1 MPKIKELKNLGLNSH
16 NTEAVYEQL
25 KGIVP
30 QTYINHDSRDV
41 IDGFLFIISEMI
53 AETKTSIEELADINN
68 SEKLQERFNVV
79 LAKNFGIDMADKGVD
94 KQINFIRNLPNWIS
108 RKGTEDSIK
117 SLCMSY
123 GYKPILSFID
133 TYYPYYGDIYYGDVA
148 QKNATTNWGNL
159 RYRCKD

>member
-53 AETKTSIEELADINN
+53 AETKSEQTAISII
-68 SEKLQERFNVV
+68 RP
-79 LAKNFGIDMADKGVD
+79 AKEMGF
-94 KQINFIRNLPNWIS
+94 S
-108 RKGTEDSIK
+108 
-117 SLCMSY
+117 
-123 GYKPILSFID
+123 ID
-133 TYYPYYGDIYYGDVA
+133 TKKLMFKKGSLIQA
-148 QKNATTNWGNL
+148 
-159 RYRCKD
+159 